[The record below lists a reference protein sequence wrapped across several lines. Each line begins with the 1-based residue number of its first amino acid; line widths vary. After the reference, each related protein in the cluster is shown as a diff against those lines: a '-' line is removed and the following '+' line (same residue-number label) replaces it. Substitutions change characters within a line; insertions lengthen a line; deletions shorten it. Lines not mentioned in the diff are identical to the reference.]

1 MHRPGLTNV
10 KVFATTGTES
20 LARAVQ
26 AELQARMAEETDR
39 FCIEEGEVS
48 VARFSN
54 ENIEVQV
61 GNVRDH
67 VAVVLHTQTPPVND
81 GVIQL
86 LSMLDAI
93 NNAHPRQTF
102 LVMPYMPYSRSDRK
116 NRPRISVMGQRL
128 PEILNGVM
136 NVRRVLLL
144 EPHDPHIKQYFVPTA
159 DEVPGVP
166 LLVDYIRRNY
176 LTRHKTKD
184 CVLVYADSGAAKRFE
199 EVPSALGLEPAYM
212 YKTRVDNSESP
223 EVKAVAG
230 RVKGR
235 HCILLDDEVLT
246 GNTVLRDAAILKREG
261 CKSVYMLAV
270 HGVFADKSLST
281 EALINKLTA
290 SEVDEFVV
298 TDSIPLK
305 NKVELAKGRIKVI
318 PIAPLLGEACKR
330 LILGESLSVLH
341 RLDDGSPA
349 FVDGIAKP

>member
-1 MHRPGLTNV
+1 MLHPGRTNV
-10 KVFATTGTES
+10 KVFSTTGTES
-20 LARAVQ
+20 LARGVLG
-26 AELQARMAEETDR
+26 ELQARMAEDGER
-39 FCIEEGEVS
+39 FCIDEGEVTVS
-48 VARFSN
+48 RFSN

-67 VAVVLHTQTPPVND
+67 IALVLHTQTPPVND

-86 LSMLDAI
+86 LAMLDAI

-159 DEVPGVP
+159 DEVPGTP
-166 LLVDYIRRNY
+166 LLVNYIRTHY
-176 LTRHKTKD
+176 LAKYPRKD

-223 EVKAVAG
+223 EIKAVAG
-230 RVKGR
+230 KVKGR
-235 HCILLDDEVLT
+235 HCILLDDEILT
-246 GNTVLRDAAILKREG
+246 GNTVIRDAEILKKEG
-261 CKSVYMLAV
+261 CKSVFMLAV

-281 EALINKLTA
+281 EALINKVTS

-298 TDSIPLK
+298 TDSVPLK
-305 NKVELAKGRIKVI
+305 NKEELSKGKIKVI

-330 LILGESLSVLH
+330 LLLGESLSVLH
-341 RLDDGSPA
+341 RLDAGSPG
-349 FVDGIAKP
+349 FVTGSP